1 MIEVKEDGLTKNAAK
16 DKDFWKVPVDKKE
29 VPVVVKF
36 DRPFFLF
43 VEDEITRRDLFVAKV
58 FNPKTE

>member
-1 MIEVKEDGLTKNAAK
+1 MTKNAAK